1 MDTDENMTRIMPISF
16 YHSLGKRV
24 SEPRQELVGWQKKGC
39 PSRIN
44 KEVNQCP
51 LSSTTVTA
59 YMTSRSTES
68 PLNPYVITLNLKN

>member
-1 MDTDENMTRIMPISF
+1 MT
-16 YHSLGKRV
+16 HVGSLQETINCIPMAEVLPAIPR
-24 SEPRQELVGWQKKGC
+24 RQELVGWQKKGC
-39 PSRIN
+39 QSRIN

-68 PLNPYVITLNLKN
+68 PLNPCVITLNLKN